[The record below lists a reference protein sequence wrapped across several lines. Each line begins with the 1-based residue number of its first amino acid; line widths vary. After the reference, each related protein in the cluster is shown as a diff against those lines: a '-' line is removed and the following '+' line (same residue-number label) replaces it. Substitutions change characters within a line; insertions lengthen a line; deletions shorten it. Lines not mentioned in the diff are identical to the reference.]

1 MKNGGKLIESGGFGC
16 IFKPQLK
23 CNPNQILAGDNKYFG
38 EKGITKLMRTKYG
51 INEYNEIK
59 RFIPI
64 LKTIPNYN
72 KYFIISD
79 YTVCNPQRLSENDLV
94 DFNKVKCSPLKKLNI
109 TSKNINNYLNELLAI
124 NMPYGGVDIDT
135 FIKKVIYKRNIII
148 EFNKKMIDLLTNAV
162 IPMNKK
168 GIFHGDL
175 KSNNILVNVVNNQL
189 GLKIIDWGLSGLYIP
204 NITNESQFS
213 ESGFSDDWKYIP
225 SKFRN
230 RPFQYNVPFSSIIF
244 SNNFNEI
251 YNNLLISKNG
261 RITNYEIK
269 EFVINFFQ
277 EYVDTYKSSHLATFN
292 SIFNHN
298 TQSISLF
305 SESNDSIRNNLIRQ
319 NNKIIYNNID
329 YIYQY
334 IYEILLKFT
343 KPYSFDV
350 LGYFSQVYTKN
361 MDVWGFVMSYIAL
374 CDYAENTMYNS
385 YNTKVHNNMKILLDI
400 LLKYSD
406 TPIDISEVKKALLY
420 FNYQID
426 TKKRKKDK
434 TKKKTSK

>member
-244 SNNFNEI
+244 SNNFNHL
-251 YNNLLISKNG
+251 N
-261 RITNYEIK
+261 
-269 EFVINFFQ
+269 IN
-277 EYVDTYKSSHLATFN
+277 
-292 SIFNHN
+292 
-298 TQSISLF
+298 
-305 SESNDSIRNNLIRQ
+305 
-319 NNKIIYNNID
+319 
-329 YIYQY
+329 
-334 IYEILLKFT
+334 
-343 KPYSFDV
+343 
-350 LGYFSQVYTKN
+350 
-361 MDVWGFVMSYIAL
+361 
-374 CDYAENTMYNS
+374 
-385 YNTKVHNNMKILLDI
+385 
-400 LLKYSD
+400 
-406 TPIDISEVKKALLY
+406 
-420 FNYQID
+420 
-426 TKKRKKDK
+426 
-434 TKKKTSK
+434 

>member
-38 EKGITKLMRTKYG
+38 EKGITKLMRTKHG
-51 INEYNEIK
+51 INEYKEIK

-64 LKTIPNYN
+64 LKTIPNYK

-79 YTVCNPQRLSENDLV
+79 YTLCNPRPLSENDLV

-109 TSKNINNYLNELLAI
+109 TSKNINNNLNELLAI
-124 NMPYGGVDIDT
+124 NMPYGGLDVDA
-135 FIKKVIYKRNIII
+135 FIKKVIYKRNIIVK
-148 EFNKKMIDLLTNAV
+148 FNNKMIDLLTNAI

-175 KSNNILVNVVNNQL
+175 KSNNILVNVENNKL
-189 GLKIIDWGLSGLYIP
+189 VLKIIDWGLSGLYIP
-204 NITNESQFS
+204 NVTNESQFS
-213 ESGFSDDWKYIP
+213 ESGFSDDWKFIP
-225 SKFRN
+225 SKFRD
-230 RPFQYNVPFSSIIF
+230 RPFQYNVPFSSILF
-244 SNNFNEI
+244 SNDFNEI
-251 YNNLLISKNG
+251 YSNLLISKNG
-261 RITNYEIK
+261 KITNYEIK
-269 EFVINFFQ
+269 EFVISFFQ
-277 EYVDTYKSSHLATFN
+277 EYVDTYKSGHLATFN
-292 SIFNHN
+292 SIFNHHKKL
-298 TQSISLF
+298 ISLF
-305 SESNDSIRNNLIRQ
+305 SENNDSIRNNQIRI
-319 NNKIIYNNID
+319 NNKMVYNNID

-334 IYEILLKFT
+334 IYEILLKFS

-361 MDVWGFVMSYIAL
+361 MDVWGFVMSYVAL
-374 CDYAENTMYNS
+374 CDYAQNIMHQN
-385 YNTKVHNNMKILLDI
+385 YNTKVHNNMKLLLDI

-406 TPIDISEVKKALLY
+406 RPIDISEVKKTLLY
-420 FNYQID
+420 FNSQID
-426 TKKRKKDK
+426 TKKRKKNK